1 MSMMGKMSFFLAL
14 QISQSPRGIFVNQ
27 SKYALKI
34 INKYDMESSDSVDT
48 PMVDKAKL
56 DKDLMHV
63 CPISGTAYRKALTCS
78 KTDLSIPQRDSTY
91 GSMVFEVNAD
101 LLRNAL
107 RITPKDLDH
116 PFTLPALEKEIISF
130 INELGCSKK
139 ATAYD
144 RPRLTMLQL
153 LWEWFTKLIIKYI
166 LSQNNQVSKRPL
178 SFQHV
183 IKLDA
188 TLGNLKF
195 IIKGQLDLIFGMP
208 IPDIMLSNEIKA
220 SEDYHK
226 YMAKVLKAHEP
237 SSAKSGGTVN
247 VYLNDDDS
255 MTSGRCK
262 NAEAKMPLMNKL
274 TKFLLRSEYLGKRRH
289 LNAISKF
296 NIQAAVDKSLML
308 VSRNYVGKELDQ
320 IGQVFHNDD
329 AGSTSSKKAWD
340 LELCLILLSK
350 SLVVWED
357 EWTDRPETPDHDW
370 HKEPTANDAPKQP
383 WFNEIVNTQKDS
395 NTHDD
400 NLEGDKIPQDF
411 SKPLQLQGAP
421 GRLTIIV
428 DLFFNKDLEYLTT
441 KNLGERKYATSL
453 TKPKSASHWGL
464 KQKLFYKS
472 KQAAQSNHHVYSRL
486 RILSINKLYYL
497 HGDIQTDL
505 AVALWFFIRR
515 TILKHRVKDVQ
526 LGVESYQT
534 KLNLTRPHVTHPSL
548 GSKEL
553 FTIFHKPRGVV
564 YPSISGKKC
573 LMREDEVYK
582 FGDATIMKVRD
593 ELKYRLYNFNL
604 DYNKDMLNRKWS
616 VKDQKRIESMLKV
629 LEKTLH
635 RRRIIRSLKCC
646 VGERKLETDYRLLTW
661 ID

>member
-1 MSMMGKMSFFLAL
+1 
-14 QISQSPRGIFVNQ
+14 
-27 SKYALKI
+27 
-34 INKYDMESSDSVDT
+34 
-48 PMVDKAKL
+48 
-56 DKDLMHV
+56 
-63 CPISGTAYRKALTCS
+63 
-78 KTDLSIPQRDSTY
+78 
-91 GSMVFEVNAD
+91 VFEVNAD

-220 SEDYHK
+220 SEDYQK
-226 YMAKVLKAHEP
+226 YMAKVLEAHEP
-237 SSAKSGGTVN
+237 SSAKSGGTGKRLITKKDLADVLKKVN
-247 VYLNDDDS
+247 IPKKIRSETMFEESVDYEQVDNEADSKETDEEDEISFIRKQPGISIGSRPCRESNEGNDDQSKKGGIELLSKVAQYDRDRKKAQKASRYDFNIKLRPLRLSSSISDYELAVKDISNDDDDDNLADD
-255 MTSGRCK
+255 K
-262 NAEAKMPLMNKL
+262 NADAN
-274 TKFLLRSEYLGKRRH
+274 
-289 LNAISKF
+289 
-296 NIQAAVDKSLML
+296 AVDEQPQRRACQNHPSFDDADLEEFDQKDKLFKMMTRSKSYKKHPDHRALLDSLVKSLVRDEDDMD
-308 VSRNYVGKELDQ
+308 RQKDKDQVG
-320 IGQVFHNDD
+320 
-329 AGSTSSKKAWD
+329 SSKKGKSP
-340 LELCLILLSK
+340 SK
-350 SLVVWED
+350 PSNNDKLVTEED
-357 EWTDRPETPDHDW
+357 TIHDIEMDAGKSVENEVINVDIPKQAYVSGPNPDISNWFKQSPRPETPDHDW

-400 NLEGDKIPQDF
+400 NLEGDRIPQDF

-464 KQKLFYKS
+464 QQKLFYKS

-486 RILSINKLYYL
+486 RILSIVRIYVDKRFGYGYL
-497 HGDIQTDL
+497 KEI
-505 AVALWFFIRR
+505 
-515 TILKHRVKDVQ
+515 ILK
-526 LGVESYQT
+526 
-534 KLNLTRPHVTHPSL
+534 
-548 GSKEL
+548 
-553 FTIFHKPRGVV
+553 RG
-564 YPSISGKKC
+564 
-573 LMREDEVYK
+573 
-582 FGDATIMKVRD
+582 
-593 ELKYRLYNFNL
+593 N
-604 DYNKDMLNRKWS
+604 
-616 VKDQKRIESMLKV
+616 QK
-629 LEKTLH
+629 
-635 RRRIIRSLKCC
+635 
-646 VGERKLETDYRLLTW
+646 
-661 ID
+661 